1 MIEVYIVRIP
11 NKIETRLFKQLLGY
25 VSNEKRK
32 KIENFH
38 RKEDSYRGLIADLL
52 VRSLII
58 RKYSISNEEIEFKN
72 NLYGK
77 PYLHNFSN
85 FEFNVSHSGDWVVCA
100 VDKFSIGIDVELIKP
115 IEFEIAKSFF
125 AEAEYNDLLS
135 IEPLR
140 KLDYFYD
147 LWTIKESYVK
157 VLGEGLTIPLNS
169 FLVKKHDFKQI
180 EIIKN
185 NKKIPYFV
193 RQYDIDDQ
201 YKLSVSAMHNNFSVN
216 PQHVN
221 FFSIVKEIMGK
232 EVLF

>member
-1 MIEVYIVRIP
+1 
-11 NKIETRLFKQLLGY
+11 
-25 VSNEKRK
+25 
-32 KIENFH
+32 
-38 RKEDSYRGLIADLL
+38 LIADLL

-157 VLGEGLTIPLNS
+157 VLGEGLTIP
-169 FLVKKHDFKQI
+169 
-180 EIIKN
+180 
-185 NKKIPYFV
+185 
-193 RQYDIDDQ
+193 
-201 YKLSVSAMHNNFSVN
+201 
-216 PQHVN
+216 
-221 FFSIVKEIMGK
+221 
-232 EVLF
+232 

>member
-32 KIENFH
+32 KIENFK

-77 PYLHNFSN
+77 PYLHNVSN

-115 IEFEIAKSFF
+115 IEFEIAK
-125 AEAEYNDLLS
+125 
-135 IEPLR
+135 
-140 KLDYFYD
+140 
-147 LWTIKESYVK
+147 
-157 VLGEGLTIPLNS
+157 
-169 FLVKKHDFKQI
+169 
-180 EIIKN
+180 
-185 NKKIPYFV
+185 
-193 RQYDIDDQ
+193 
-201 YKLSVSAMHNNFSVN
+201 
-216 PQHVN
+216 
-221 FFSIVKEIMGK
+221 
-232 EVLF
+232 